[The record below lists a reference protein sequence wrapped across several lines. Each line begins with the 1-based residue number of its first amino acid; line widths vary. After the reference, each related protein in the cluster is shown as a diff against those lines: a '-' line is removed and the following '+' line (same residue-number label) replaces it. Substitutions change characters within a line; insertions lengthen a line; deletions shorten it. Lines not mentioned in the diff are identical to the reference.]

1 MSELRH
7 VGQAAPRPEGADK
20 LAGRTRYIHDI
31 KRPGMLYGKIK
42 YAEHAHA
49 RILNVDTSKAERL
62 PGVKAVLT
70 AYDTPELRI
79 GFLRDNFALKRD
91 KVRQFRDEVAAVAA
105 IDPDIARQA
114 VELIEVEYEP
124 LPGVFSVEEALADG
138 APLVHETDA
147 RGRPLT
153 TNRLAL
159 EFSHDSGDVDAACS
173 AAAHVVERE
182 YTVPRV
188 QQSCMG
194 TAGCIAEFDGRG
206 NLEMLVKTQ
215 IPFLAQRDYARAL
228 AALGLADKSVRVIV
242 PALGGGFGT
251 GLDTH
256 VYEYIAIL
264 LAWRAGKP
272 VKILFERDEEFA
284 FLSPRQSA
292 VTRIRQGCDAE
303 GKLLFRHLE
312 VSQDNGAY
320 TSWGATFPSVM
331 LMPATSLYRVPNV
344 RFESRIVYTN
354 NTYCQAMRG
363 YGNPEV
369 TLPIESSLDELA
381 EAAGIDPLDMRRIN
395 TNRPG
400 DVTPMGLKIGTCGL
414 EECLDK
420 TAGRIDWRAKHGR
433 QRALKRGVG
442 MASLIHVGGGGK
454 IYRSDGS
461 GIILKLD
468 DYGTVNVNYG
478 GVEMGQ
484 GLHAA
489 LTAMVAEALGV
500 LPARVVINQ
509 TDTATCPWD
518 VGTHASRGAFM
529 AGNAAILASDKLRVQ
544 IFEWAERIYPV
555 EVAKA
560 IARAGAE
567 GKAADVPTGFDFE
580 SVGRERFDL
589 KDGWLFVRDAPDHPV
604 FRISLGKL
612 LRAAHFPPE
621 GDPST
626 VFAAEAFY
634 EPPTQLPD
642 WKKGVGNM
650 SANYTFGTQ
659 GVEVEVDVETG
670 DVKILALAF
679 ALDVGRVLNP
689 QTLAGQVYGGIA
701 QGVGYALYEEVK
713 TDRGRIL
720 NPNFTD
726 YKIPSAADIDF
737 PIELDFIET
746 DDPSGPFGA
755 KGVGEPGLVP
765 TAPAIANAIYDAVGV
780 RITDLPITPEKVLA
794 ALIEKQRPACPGAPT
809 PQPLMRP

>member
-1 MSELRH
+1 VKKFRH
-7 VGQAAPRPEGADK
+7 VGRAITRPEGADK

-31 KRPGMLYGKIK
+31 TRAGMLHGKIK
-42 YAEHAHA
+42 YSEHAHA
-49 RILNVDTSKAERL
+49 RILNIDTSKAEAL
-62 PGVKAVLT
+62 PGVRAVIT
-70 AYDTPELRI
+70 AYDTPEIRM

-105 IDPDIARQA
+105 VDVDTARQA
-114 VELIEVEYEP
+114 IELIEVEYEP
-124 LPGVFSVEEALADG
+124 LPGVFSIEEALADG
-138 APLVHETDA
+138 APLVHETDP
-147 RGRPLT
+147 RGTALT
-153 TNRLAL
+153 TNQL
-159 EFSHDSGDVDAACS
+159 ELTFSHDSGDVDAACR
-173 AAAHVVERE
+173 AAAHVVEGE
-182 YTVPRV
+182 YSVPRI

-194 TAGCIAEFDGRG
+194 TAGCIAEFDARG

-215 IPFLAQRDYARAL
+215 IPFLAQRDYTRAL
-228 AALGLADKSVRVIV
+228 AALGLRDRSVRVIV

-284 FLSPRQSA
+284 YLSPRQGA
-292 VTRIRQGCDAE
+292 VTKIRQGCDAE
-303 GKLLFRHLE
+303 GKLLFRHVE

-331 LMPATSLYRVPNV
+331 LMPATSLYRVPSV

-363 YGNPEV
+363 YGNPEI
-369 TLPIESSLDELA
+369 TLPIESSLDQLA
-381 EAAGIDPLDMRRIN
+381 EAAGIDALDMRRIN

-400 DVTPMGLKIGTCGL
+400 DVTPMGLELGTCGL
-414 EECLDK
+414 EECLRT
-420 TAGRIDWRAKHGR
+420 TADRIGWHTKRGK

-489 LTAMVAEALGV
+489 LSAMVAEALGV
-500 LPARVVINQ
+500 LPERVVINQ

-529 AGNAAILASDKLRVQ
+529 AGNAAILASEKLRAQ
-544 IFEWAERIYPV
+544 IFEWAERIYPL

-560 IARAGAE
+560 EQRGAE
-567 GKAADVPTGFDFE
+567 IPADFDFT

-589 KDGWLFVRDAPDHPV
+589 QDGWLFVRDAPDHPWL
-604 FRISLGKL
+604 RISLGKL
-612 LRAAHFPPE
+612 LRAAHFPAQACAPRTSLHRATPRPSSPLR
-621 GDPST
+621 PST
-626 VFAAEAFY
+626 SRRPNCRIGRKGTATC
-634 EPPTQLPD
+634 PPT
-642 WKKGVGNM
+642 
-650 SANYTFGTQ
+650 T
-659 GVEVEVDVETG
+659 
-670 DVKILALAF
+670 
-679 ALDVGRVLNP
+679 
-689 QTLAGQVYGGIA
+689 
-701 QGVGYALYEEVK
+701 
-713 TDRGRIL
+713 
-720 NPNFTD
+720 
-726 YKIPSAADIDF
+726 PSAHRASRWKW
-737 PIELDFIET
+737 T
-746 DDPSGPFGA
+746 
-755 KGVGEPGLVP
+755 
-765 TAPAIANAIYDAVGV
+765 
-780 RITDLPITPEKVLA
+780 R
-794 ALIEKQRPACPGAPT
+794 RPA
-809 PQPLMRP
+809 R